1 MNRCATLV
9 ASVRGG
15 VDNALRWHIENP
27 TMSISLNLDE
37 EQSARLEER
46 ARELGVDARE
56 LAKAAVND
64 LLTRPA
70 DDFDRAATF
79 VLEKNRELYRRL
91 S

>member
-1 MNRCATLV
+1 
-9 ASVRGG
+9 
-15 VDNALRWHIENP
+15 
-27 TMSISLNLDE
+27 MSISLDFDD

-46 ARELGVDARE
+46 AREPGVDARE

-70 DDFDRAATF
+70 EDFDRAATF
-79 VLEKNRELYRRL
+79 VLDKNRELYRRL

>member
-1 MNRCATLV
+1 
-9 ASVRGG
+9 
-15 VDNALRWHIENP
+15 
-27 TMSISLNLDE
+27 MSISLNLDE

-46 ARELGVDARE
+46 ARKLGVDARE

-64 LLTRPA
+64 LLARPA